1 MNAKRRRNPLLLGQI
16 VGPNRRT
23 SEEAFRSHLSD
34 MVGTH
39 LVASLKDSDYCLF
52 TGFSVLGNILSNYF
66 EQFVILFR
74 HVINGLPTP

>member
-1 MNAKRRRNPLLLGQI
+1 
-16 VGPNRRT
+16 
-23 SEEAFRSHLSD
+23 